1 MKQDFCNGQYPK
13 CSNCVKASA
22 ECVDGE
28 SVRLHSIP
36 RDRTVQRLRSR
47 VTWLES
53 IIRERL
59 PDVDLSSNESSGAHE
74 TIGDEEDAQT
84 QGRVGN
90 GTPPMQR
97 AQSVE
102 PTLDQMGATPIPPD
116 QRAHEIGLISV
127 GVNSD
132 QRYIGPSSGYF
143 LARLVLAC
151 SPRANPGQNPGPR
164 PPTHMAQSTIN
175 ELVTAAQGPLP
186 LPAHSIGVQLCD
198 AFFETVHPQYPIL
211 HEPSFRQ
218 TLEQV
223 YRNND
228 QPVEGTQRDAYAHF
242 QVYMVLAISST
253 ILSFR
258 TKRQIPGE
266 SYCLSA
272 LQYFDR
278 LDAETSLSGLQC
290 LLLLLIFT
298 LHSPNMRLN
307 VWYLNYQC
315 LAAVLDL
322 GLQRHVTTAMGVS
335 LLEQE
340 MRTRIF
346 WVVFAIDRTI
356 ATMMGR
362 PIGLRDEA
370 CELRLPQNLN
380 DHDLINITNPQH
392 NAPSS
397 IAFSIHLFKLARLIS
412 EIKYVANSIVRE
424 APAYAYPTIVDVSAW
439 QRNILEQLDQ
449 WSIAIP
455 TDPRLRYI
463 HTMCWLRYHSA
474 KMLLLRP
481 SPAIPKPPTDILL
494 VCHESAR
501 QSIRLYNQLYKE
513 DLLVHDWTALHGII
527 LSTVTILYCTRIVP
541 EVAQK
546 TELEDLMADMSASM
560 SILSAAGE
568 HWPSAKRSRDVLE
581 ELGRTTIRWLKEM
594 QNARPAGTVHGR
606 IRIDGNENLDPM
618 LGIVSPGSLGFSGN
632 IDPGMRMNTSIWG
645 DASLQQ
651 WAPSEIVNLDDII
664 LNLFD
669 GFIPMETYDGA
680 PEFFGP

>member
-1 MKQDFCNGQYPK
+1 M
-13 CSNCVKASA
+13 
-22 ECVDGE
+22 
-28 SVRLHSIP
+28 
-36 RDRTVQRLRSR
+36 QRLRSR

-59 PDVDLSSNESSGAHE
+59 SDVDLSSNESSGVPE
-74 TIGDEEDAQT
+74 TIGDEEDAQN

-90 GTPPMQR
+90 GRDGPPPTQPAR
-97 AQSVE
+97 SVE
-102 PTLDQMGATPIPPD
+102 PIIDQMAAIPPIPPD

-151 SPRANPGQNPGPR
+151 SPRANPGQNSGPR
-164 PPTHMAQSTIN
+164 PPPHMAQSTIN

-186 LPAHSIGVQLCD
+186 LPARSIGVQLCD
-198 AFFETVHPQYPIL
+198 AFFETVHPQYPML

-228 QPVEGTQRDAYAHF
+228 QPVEGTQRDAYAYF
-242 QVYMVLAISST
+242 QVYMVLATSST

-278 LDAETSLSGLQC
+278 LDAESSLSGLQC
-290 LLLLLIFT
+290 MLLLLIFT

-322 GLQRHVTTAMGVS
+322 GLQRNVNTAMGVS

-340 MRTRIF
+340 MRTRVF

-370 CELRLPQNLN
+370 CELRVSLLHSHSFNVLS
-380 DHDLINITNPQH
+380 LVAT
-392 NAPSS
+392 AK
-397 IAFSIHLFKLARLIS
+397 FK
-412 EIKYVANSIVRE
+412 
-424 APAYAYPTIVDVSAW
+424 
-439 QRNILEQLDQ
+439 
-449 WSIAIP
+449 
-455 TDPRLRYI
+455 
-463 HTMCWLRYHSA
+463 
-474 KMLLLRP
+474 
-481 SPAIPKPPTDILL
+481 
-494 VCHESAR
+494 
-501 QSIRLYNQLYKE
+501 
-513 DLLVHDWTALHGII
+513 
-527 LSTVTILYCTRIVP
+527 
-541 EVAQK
+541 
-546 TELEDLMADMSASM
+546 
-560 SILSAAGE
+560 
-568 HWPSAKRSRDVLE
+568 
-581 ELGRTTIRWLKEM
+581 
-594 QNARPAGTVHGR
+594 
-606 IRIDGNENLDPM
+606 
-618 LGIVSPGSLGFSGN
+618 
-632 IDPGMRMNTSIWG
+632 
-645 DASLQQ
+645 
-651 WAPSEIVNLDDII
+651 
-664 LNLFD
+664 
-669 GFIPMETYDGA
+669 
-680 PEFFGP
+680 